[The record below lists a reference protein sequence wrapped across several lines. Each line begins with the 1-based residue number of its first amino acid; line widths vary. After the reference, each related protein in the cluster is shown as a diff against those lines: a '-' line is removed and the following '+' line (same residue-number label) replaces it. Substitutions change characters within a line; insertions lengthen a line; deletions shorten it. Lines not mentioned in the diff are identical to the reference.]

1 MTQLVIDENCVRK
14 SQIKRKFFN
23 FMLRC
28 LFMHNGPILKFSVS
42 FKYLDECPDMDQC
55 LRFLSRK
62 NIKELVLD
70 KVSPEPTLATPAVF
84 SCQQLISLT
93 IKSFG
98 MKLPRTFQGFPC
110 LKYLHLEYNILTG
123 EVVENLIAGCP
134 LLEKFEF
141 VNFECGE
148 FTVRAPNL
156 KHLFLDV
163 NFTHIYLEHA
173 PLLAAITIEIDTEFA
188 EGKPLIT
195 VPVTYHCL
203 KFIQLN
209 GVLFQEK
216 NEVVYVHHL
225 LLQTPNVQEL
235 RISAVAI
242 EDAFFEEADM
252 DFWEKEIAA
261 DFLFKHLKIV
271 KMSCVSS
278 EKDMQFIKFVLRCSP
293 VLELMSVSY
302 YIEDGT
308 NMNIENAVLHFPRAS
323 PGVDIK
329 FSVMPIPPIVF

>member
-1 MTQLVIDENCVRK
+1 MGECSRKDFISDLPHGIMDCILTKLPIRDAIRTCVLSTKWRYQWATMTQLVIDENCVRK

-70 KVSPEPTLATPAVF
+70 KVSPEPTLAPPAVF

-98 MKLPRTFQGFPC
+98 MKIPRTFQGFPC

-134 LLEKFEF
+134 LLEKFNF

-173 PLLAAITIEIDTEFA
+173 PLLAAITIEIDTEVQMLV
-188 EGKPLIT
+188 LI
-195 VPVTYHCL
+195 
-203 KFIQLN
+203 
-209 GVLFQEK
+209 
-216 NEVVYVHHL
+216 
-225 LLQTPNVQEL
+225 
-235 RISAVAI
+235 
-242 EDAFFEEADM
+242 
-252 DFWEKEIAA
+252 
-261 DFLFKHLKIV
+261 
-271 KMSCVSS
+271 
-278 EKDMQFIKFVLRCSP
+278 
-293 VLELMSVSY
+293 
-302 YIEDGT
+302 YI
-308 NMNIENAVLHFPRAS
+308 L
-323 PGVDIK
+323 
-329 FSVMPIPPIVF
+329 